1 MADVFVELAV
11 VVWWFVYACWPADP
25 KVPRMCMVGRE
36 ELGVSLRTWKGGAKT
51 ILVGQI
57 S

>member
-25 KVPRMCMVGRE
+25 KVPRMCIVGRE
-36 ELGVSLRTWKGGAKT
+36 ELGVSVRTWKGGAKT